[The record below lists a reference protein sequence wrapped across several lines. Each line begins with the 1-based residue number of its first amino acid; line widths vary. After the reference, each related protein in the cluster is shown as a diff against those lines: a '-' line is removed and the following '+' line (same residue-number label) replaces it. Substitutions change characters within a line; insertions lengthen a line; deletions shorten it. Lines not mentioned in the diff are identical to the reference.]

1 MIVVFEGL
9 PGTGKTTAVLT
20 IAAKLKAVCVPEIVV
35 PLLQSDDR
43 FDIEEKERERF
54 YFRNDEEKCRLAK
67 EANNG
72 LVIMDRNYLST
83 LAYNYSRLA
92 VEKNPFY
99 NEVLAWYKGNLGKK
113 LCRPD
118 FYIFFEG
125 DLTHSFDRKNR
136 MVDGSRVWTS
146 IKHLKAMVEYYR
158 KFFKKIEPDSLMIK
172 VDANLPPAE
181 LNKKVLQ
188 ILLDND

>member
-9 PGTGKTTAVLT
+9 PGTGKTTAAFTL
-20 IAAKLKAVCVPEIVV
+20 AAKLKVVCVPEIVI
-35 PLLQSDDR
+35 PLLQSDER
-43 FDIEEKERERF
+43 FDIEEEEREKL
-54 YFRNDEEKCRLAK
+54 YLRNDEEKCRLAK
-67 EANNG
+67 KADDG

-99 NEVLAWYKGNLGKK
+99 NKVLAWYRGTLGKK

-118 FYIFFEG
+118 FYIFLEG

-136 MVDGSRVWTS
+136 MADGNQVWTS
-146 IKHLKAMVEYYR
+146 IKRVST
-158 KFFKKIEPDSLMIK
+158 P
-172 VDANLPPAE
+172 
-181 LNKKVLQ
+181 
-188 ILLDND
+188 